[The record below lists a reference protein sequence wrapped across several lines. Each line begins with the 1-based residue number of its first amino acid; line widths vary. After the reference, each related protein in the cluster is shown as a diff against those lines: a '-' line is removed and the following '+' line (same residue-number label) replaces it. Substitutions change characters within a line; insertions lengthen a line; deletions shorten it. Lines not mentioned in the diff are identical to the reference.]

1 MSLPLSGERCG
12 HLLANDRFA
21 QAVGTQQVLVR
32 AKFVDEVVLEA
43 KRVQVTSRLMVPCDL
58 LDLFRQSTALGML
71 FDDNHSLEL
80 VQ

>member
-12 HLLANDRFA
+12 HLLVNDRFA

-32 AKFVDEVVLEA
+32 AKFVDELVLEA
-43 KRVQVTSRLMVPCDL
+43 KRVQGTSRSMVPCDL
-58 LDLFRQSTALGML
+58 LDHRRQAAALGVF

-80 VQ
+80 LQ